1 MKVKDNFLENSYL
14 KHINKI
20 FLSEE
25 FPWYLHGVTDEKD
38 DNKHFYHSFYEK
50 NNFNSGFF
58 EIIKPMVEIINPI
71 TLHRIKLN
79 LLTKTN
85 EIIKHDFHKD
95 NSSKNLIS
103 SILYIN
109 SNNGYTEFEGGKKI
123 NSKANRLITFKSNIS
138 HRGTTCTDEKFRMV
152 LNLVYV
158 K

>member
-1 MKVKDNFLENSYL
+1 M
-14 KHINKI
+14 
-20 FLSEE
+20 
-25 FPWYLHGVTDEKD
+25 
-38 DNKHFYHSFYEK
+38 
-50 NNFNSGFF
+50 
-58 EIIKPMVEIINPI
+58 
-71 TLHRIKLN
+71 
-79 LLTKTN
+79 